1 MGFSEALE
9 NIAGGLYAL
18 GKGTLQLLWGAFKL
32 ALAAVILPIVGLYEI
47 AKGIFN
53 FAKDAY
59 KKLKKNRPN
68 TKPKGAGSI
77 TGSKLLGA
85 IKAAEQEIGD
95 AIDVREFEKEEA
107 KKELDEIAQK
117 MSRGEIDGMQYVDG
131 LNEEGQDEI
140 LDATFFKSGQ
150 MSSESK
156 DKNLYKPFTNTN
168 S

>member
-68 TKPKGAGSI
+68 I
-77 TGSKLLGA
+77 F
-85 IKAAEQEIGD
+85 
-95 AIDVREFEKEEA
+95 V
-107 KKELDEIAQK
+107 
-117 MSRGEIDGMQYVDG
+117 
-131 LNEEGQDEI
+131 
-140 LDATFFKSGQ
+140 
-150 MSSESK
+150 
-156 DKNLYKPFTNTN
+156 
-168 S
+168 